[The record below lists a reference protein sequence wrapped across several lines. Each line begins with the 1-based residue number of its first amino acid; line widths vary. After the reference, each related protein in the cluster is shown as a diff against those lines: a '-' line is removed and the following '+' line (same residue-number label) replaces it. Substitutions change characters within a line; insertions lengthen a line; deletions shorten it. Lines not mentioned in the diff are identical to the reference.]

1 MKYPVDLKNK
11 GFTLIELLVVMAISS
26 VILAII
32 LMGYRVSMVIY
43 DAQLK
48 DTNMW
53 VELREASASLS
64 RDLRDANF
72 VNPAPGGLLVSFTL
86 NADGLTYSYYIN
98 SQNALVRQIGATGIG
113 GRVIAHN
120 MDPANTQVQLVGS
133 LVSIDLVATQSA
145 NTARLSTSV
154 KPRNI

>member
-1 MKYPVDLKNK
+1 MKQPSVINSR
-11 GFTLIELLVVMAISS
+11 GFTLIELLIAISVSS
-26 VILAII
+26 VILATI
-32 LMGYRVSMVIY
+32 LMGYRVSMDVY

-72 VNPAPGGLLVSFTL
+72 VDPAPGGLLVSFTL
-86 NADGLTYSYYIN
+86 NSDGLTYSYYIN
-98 SQNALVRQIGATGIG
+98 AQNALVRQTGSTGIG

-120 MDPANTQVQLVGS
+120 MDPANTQVLQSGTLIN
-133 LVSIDLVATQSA
+133 IDLVATQSA
-145 NTARLSTSV
+145 NTARLTTSV